1 MEKGKW
7 MRKFVAA
14 AVLLLSTS
22 AYAEDWVLLSSDDS
36 SRTLLDAASVQ
47 RKASTEVRFQIQ
59 RVHSAQ
65 KDMMG
70 LQYNITRSRYLLDC
84 QSGLVLFRQQFLLQD
99 NEVVWTFPESDKAQ
113 KASMELPDGVM
124 ADICRR
130 STQSPR

>member
-1 MEKGKW
+1 
-7 MRKFVAA
+7 VAA
-14 AVLLLSTS
+14 ALVLSTS
-22 AYAEDWVLLSSDDS
+22 AHAEDWVLLSSDDT

-47 RKASTEVRFQIQ
+47 RKSSDEVRFQIQ

-70 LQYNITRSRYLLDC
+70 LQYNITRSRYLLNC

-99 NEVVWTFPESDKAQ
+99 DEVVWTFPESDKAQ

>member
-1 MEKGKW
+1 MEKGKL
-7 MRKFVAA
+7 MRKFVV
-14 AVLLLSTS
+14 AVALVLSTS
-22 AYAEDWVLLSSDDS
+22 AHAENWVLLSSDDS

-47 RKASTEVRFQIQ
+47 RKSSDEVRFQIQ

-70 LQYNITRSRYLLDC
+70 LQYNITRSRYLLNC

-99 NEVVWTFPESDKAQ
+99 DEVVWTFPESDKAQ

>member
-1 MEKGKW
+1 
-7 MRKFVAA
+7 MRKFVVAA
-14 AVLLLSTS
+14 ALVLSTS
-22 AYAEDWVLLSSDDS
+22 AHAEDWVLLSSDDS

-47 RKASTEVRFQIQ
+47 RKSSDEVRFQIQ

-99 NEVVWTFPESDKAQ
+99 DEVVWTFPESDKAQ

-124 ADICRR
+124 AHICRR

>member
-1 MEKGKW
+1 
-7 MRKFVAA
+7 MRKFVVAA
-14 AVLLLSTS
+14 ALVLSTS
-22 AYAEDWVLLSSDDS
+22 AHAENWILLSSDDS

-47 RKASTEVRFQIQ
+47 RKSSDEVRFQIQ

-70 LQYNITRSRYLLDC
+70 LQYNITRSRYLLNC

-99 NEVVWTFPESDKAQ
+99 DEVVWTFPESDKAQ

-130 STQSPR
+130 STLSPR

>member
-1 MEKGKW
+1 
-7 MRKFVAA
+7 MRKFVV
-14 AVLLLSTS
+14 AVALVLSTS
-22 AYAEDWVLLSSDDS
+22 AHAENWVLLSSDDS

-47 RKASTEVRFQIQ
+47 RKSSDEVRFQIQ

-70 LQYNITRSRYLLDC
+70 LQYNITRSRYLLNC

-99 NEVVWTFPESDKAQ
+99 DEVVWTFPESDKAQ

>member
-1 MEKGKW
+1 
-7 MRKFVAA
+7 MRKFVVAA
-14 AVLLLSTS
+14 ALVLSTS
-22 AYAEDWVLLSSDDS
+22 AHAEDWVLLSSDDT

-47 RKASTEVRFQIQ
+47 RKSSDEVRFQIQ

-70 LQYNITRSRYLLDC
+70 LQYNITRSRYLLNC

-99 NEVVWTFPESDKAQ
+99 DEVVWTFPESDKAQ

>member
-1 MEKGKW
+1 MEKGKL
-7 MRKFVAA
+7 MRKFVVAA
-14 AVLLLSTS
+14 ALVLSTS
-22 AYAEDWVLLSSDDS
+22 AHAEDWVLLSSDDT

-47 RKASTEVRFQIQ
+47 RKSSDEVRFQIQ

-70 LQYNITRSRYLLDC
+70 LQYNITRSRYLLNC

-99 NEVVWTFPESDKAQ
+99 DEVVWTFPESDKAQ

>member
-1 MEKGKW
+1 MEKGKS
-7 MRKFVAA
+7 MRKFVVA
-14 AVLLLSTS
+14 AVLVLSTS
-22 AYAEDWVLLSSDDS
+22 AHAEDWVLLSSDDT

-47 RKASTEVRFQIQ
+47 RKASNEVRFQIQ

-70 LQYNITRSRYLLDC
+70 LQYNTTRSRYLLDC

-99 NEVVWTFPESDKAQ
+99 DEVVWTFPESDKVQ

-130 STQSPR
+130 STQNPR